1 MTSQDTFGL
10 VTGSSRIFSSEPPV
24 SLIKKTKSNLLV
36 RKTDA
41 IKTVKPTKC
50 FCALEE
56 KRLCELTTPL
66 TNRFSDQR
74 SLFSFSGLRITRKK

>member
-1 MTSQDTFGL
+1 MTSHDTFGL

-24 SLIKKTKSNLLV
+24 SLIKKNKIEPAC
-36 RKTDA
+36 A

-50 FCALEE
+50 FCAREE

-74 SLFSFSGLRITRKK
+74 SLFSFSRLRITRKK

>member
-1 MTSQDTFGL
+1 MTSQDTFRL

-36 RKTDA
+36 QKTDA

-50 FCALEE
+50 FCARKE
-56 KRLCELTTPL
+56 KRLYEPTVSVTKGPFLVFPA
-66 TNRFSDQR
+66 
-74 SLFSFSGLRITRKK
+74 